1 MPEASPTEPVRKDGK
16 AASAFLVSAVSAWP
30 FLSFLGGNKGEFFDL
45 AIVLYAFLGGL
56 GLLWLGFFATGG
68 LVPSPGLRRR
78 LVNSGCVFFA
88 LLFIYGSLDN
98 LMKAEFEIE
107 RARYVLMTWA
117 VVALSGVTLTWRFSK
132 SRHSTLALAV
142 GAVAMCLAAA
152 LEIRLPAK
160 ATAMPAPLSTASG
173 KPQAGSLPNVYF
185 IIFDAYGRR
194 DMLRKYL
201 NYDNGAFLNAL
212 EKRGFVVLEKSRTN
226 YPATFLSIAATLN
239 MGPLFD
245 PGKGVLDGYVRY
257 QTLLAGHNSAI
268 RMFRSLGY
276 SYVHSQPGVW
286 GGTRCQ
292 GVEDVCIRAGKEW
305 INENGLGILSMTPVE
320 IVIRK
325 IWPQSIVFSRSLF
338 ADVVRRLGDIRGAIE
353 KPMFVFAHILVP
365 HDRIYG
371 ENCNPL
377 YTQPFFEEFIRPRDG
392 TAYVNTVKCLNRQ
405 ILENL
410 DIILRDDPDA
420 LVVFQGDH
428 GFILTPMLS
437 QPLDQWDAPGI
448 EMRYGILNAL
458 RVPGRCRE
466 SLYPSMTAFN
476 TFHFIEGCLKGIAPN
491 YIADRLF
498 RAAAGQKDVLPL
510 YSGR

>member
-1 MPEASPTEPVRKDGK
+1 MPEASPTEPNRNDSK
-16 AASAFLVSAVSAWP
+16 AASAFLVSAASAWP
-30 FLSFLGGNKGEFFDL
+30 FLSFLDGNKGEFVDL
-45 AIVLYAFLGGL
+45 AVVLYAFLVSL

-78 LVNSGCVFFA
+78 LVNSGCVFFV

-98 LMKAEFEIE
+98 FMKAEFEIE
-107 RARYVLMTWA
+107 RARYILMTWA
-117 VVALSGVTLTWRFSK
+117 VAALSGVALTWRFSG
-132 SRHSTLALAV
+132 SRHSTMALAV
-142 GAVAMCLAAA
+142 GAATMCLVAA
-152 LEIRLPAK
+152 LEIRLPVK
-160 ATAMPAPLSTASG
+160 ATATPAPLSTADG
-173 KPQAGSLPNVYF
+173 KPHAGGLPNVYF
-185 IIFDAYGRR
+185 IIFDAYGRG

-212 EKRGFVVLEKSRTN
+212 EKRGFVVLEKSRSN
-226 YPATFLSIAATLN
+226 YPVSFLSIAATLN

-245 PGKGVLDGYVRY
+245 AGKGALDGYVRY
-257 QTLLAGHNSAI
+257 QTLLAGHNPAI

-276 SYVHSQPGVW
+276 SYVHAPPGGW

-292 GVEDVCIRAGKEW
+292 GVEDVCIWAGKEW
-305 INENGLGILSMTPVE
+305 INETNLAILAMTPLE

-338 ADVVRRLGDIRGAIE
+338 PDVVRRLGDIRGAIE

-371 ENCNPL
+371 ENCKPV
-377 YTQPFFEEFIRPRDG
+377 YTEPFFEEFIRPHED

-410 DIILRDDPDA
+410 DIILRADPDA
-420 LVVFQGDH
+420 LVVLQGDH

-448 EMRYGILNAL
+448 EMRYGILNVL

-476 TFHFIEGCLKGIAPN
+476 TFRFIEGCLKGIAPK
-491 YIADRLF
+491 YIADRSF
-498 RAAAGQKDVLPL
+498 RATTGQKDVLPL
-510 YSGR
+510 YSRR

>member
-1 MPEASPTEPVRKDGK
+1 
-16 AASAFLVSAVSAWP
+16 
-30 FLSFLGGNKGEFFDL
+30 
-45 AIVLYAFLGGL
+45 
-56 GLLWLGFFATGG
+56 GLLWPGFVATGG

-245 PGKGVLDGYVRY
+245 PGKASLTATY
-257 QTLLAGHNSAI
+257 AI
-268 RMFRSLGY
+268 RPCSR
-276 SYVHSQPGVW
+276 
-286 GGTRCQ
+286 GTTPPSGCFAR
-292 GVEDVCIRAGKEW
+292 
-305 INENGLGILSMTPVE
+305 LGIPMSTP
-320 IVIRK
+320 
-325 IWPQSIVFSRSLF
+325 SRVS
-338 ADVVRRLGDIRGAIE
+338 GAE
-353 KPMFVFAHILVP
+353 
-365 HDRIYG
+365 
-371 ENCNPL
+371 
-377 YTQPFFEEFIRPRDG
+377 
-392 TAYVNTVKCLNRQ
+392 
-405 ILENL
+405 
-410 DIILRDDPDA
+410 PDA
-420 LVVFQGDH
+420 KESRTSVSGPERK
-428 GFILTPMLS
+428 GSTK
-437 QPLDQWDAPGI
+437 
-448 EMRYGILNAL
+448 
-458 RVPGRCRE
+458 RVWRSWP
-466 SLYPSMTAFN
+466 
-476 TFHFIEGCLKGIAPN
+476 
-491 YIADRLF
+491 
-498 RAAAGQKDVLPL
+498 
-510 YSGR
+510 